1 MTYITALVLT
11 IIFETLTIFLLG
23 LRNKKLF
30 LNVILV
36 NIITNPALNILLR
49 YTQDYFKEI
58 YFIYVIFLEITVV
71 IIEWLFLKFRLKE
84 LKLPFFLI
92 SFTINSVSFLS
103 GLWIYELFREIL

>member
-11 IIFETLTIFLLG
+11 IIIETLTIFLLG

-36 NIITNPALNILLR
+36 NILTNPALNILLN
-49 YTQDYFKEI
+49 YTQDYFRDS
-58 YFIYVIFLEITVV
+58 YFLYVIFLEITVV

-103 GLWIYELFREIL
+103 GLWIYELFRGIL

>member
-1 MTYITALVLT
+1 MTYIIASVLT
-11 IIFETLTIFLLG
+11 IIIEILTIFLLG

-36 NIITNPALNILLR
+36 NILTNPALNILLN

-58 YFIYVIFLEITVV
+58 YFIYIIFLEITVV

-103 GLWIYELFREIL
+103 GLWIYKLFRGLL